1 MKFKFSF
8 RLFFILFTIAIVVFG
23 IRYTQRRNLQLAA
36 EKVQQS
42 GGTIFYRWQA
52 PYMIEM
58 PTHVQNAYWTV
69 EVPYTV
75 TGPDGQ
81 QETKFRTETGGRNI
95 GFQVD
100 AQELRP
106 LNSDQPGFSLL
117 GFLLGTHD
125 DVSAAAVSI
134 PATAVDESTVK
145 LLQRLTGLESIILR
159 VDPRYF
165 AVQLSNRSTPEQRKK
180 DEVELGRDLKR
191 ASTLIEE
198 RLPKV
203 KLHRRGLVPSVR

>member
-42 GGTIFYRWQA
+42 GGTIFYRWQS
-52 PYMIEM
+52 PYVIEM

-95 GFQVD
+95 GFQGRW
-100 AQELRP
+100 LR
-106 LNSDQPGFSLL
+106 N
-117 GFLLGTHD
+117 
-125 DVSAAAVSI
+125 
-134 PATAVDESTVK
+134 
-145 LLQRLTGLESIILR
+145 
-159 VDPRYF
+159 
-165 AVQLSNRSTPEQRKK
+165 
-180 DEVELGRDLKR
+180 
-191 ASTLIEE
+191 
-198 RLPKV
+198 
-203 KLHRRGLVPSVR
+203 